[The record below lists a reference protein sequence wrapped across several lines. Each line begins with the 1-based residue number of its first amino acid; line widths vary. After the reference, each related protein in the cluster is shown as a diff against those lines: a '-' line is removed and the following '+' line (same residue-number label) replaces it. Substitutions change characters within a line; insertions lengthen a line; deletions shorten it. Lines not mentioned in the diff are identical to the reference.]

1 MWLHMTS
8 ETHMQSLWRVFLK
21 QIRVPVK
28 KPWLEPFWTTPR
40 PCCMWR
46 RRSKRTKH
54 TFLFSN
60 RILLSILCHGLRWQC
75 IFLYFFLPSGC
86 SFKVSKQGQ
95 LSLPHQ
101 LPLGCPSSPS
111 LGLQPIFQ
119 CHCFFI
125 PLLSRWQP
133 AVFPQRTFSPKLS
146 LGHVC
151 RDAGPPC
158 PT

>member
-21 QIRVPVK
+21 HIRVPVK

-54 TFLFSN
+54 KLLFSN
-60 RILLSILCHGLRWQC
+60 PSLHSLSWPPLTVH
-75 IFLYFFLPSGC
+75 FPVFFLTLWVFVQGVEARSAFTPSPA
-86 SFKVSKQGQ
+86 STRVPQF
-95 LSLPHQ
+95 
-101 LPLGCPSSPS
+101 
-111 LGLQPIFQ
+111 PIPGTSANFPMPW
-119 CHCFFI
+119 FSI

-151 RDAGPPC
+151 
-158 PT
+158 